1 MMDQA
6 DRLGRFGIWR
16 SGSMLTPELA
26 VLLEELGFGTLWV
39 GGSPPGDLELVEGL
53 LAATTRLTL
62 ATSIVN
68 MWQVDAHLV
77 AASFHRIEDRYPGRF
92 VLGAGAGHPE
102 ATQEYARPYDMLAA
116 YVDTLLADGVPR
128 ASLVL
133 AALGPRVLRL
143 AAERTAGAIP
153 YLVTPEYTRQARE
166 VLGAGPL
173 LAPEQKVVLDTDPA
187 RARRLGRARVSRPY
201 LGLVNY
207 TSNLR
212 RLGWSE
218 ADLSDGGSDA
228 LVDALVAWGSGAKVA
243 AQLNEHLAAG
253 ADHVCAQLL
262 TESDVD
268 PSEGYRQLAAALG
281 L

>member
-1 MMDQA
+1 MSELA
-6 DRLGRFGIWR
+6 DRLGRFGVWR
-16 SGSMLTPELA
+16 SAGMLTPELA
-26 VLLEELGFGTLWV
+26 ALIEELGFGTLWV

-68 MWQVDAHLV
+68 MWQDDAHVV
-77 AASFHRIEDRYPGRF
+77 AASFRRIEGRYPGRF
-92 VLGAGAGHPE
+92 VLGVGAGHRE
-102 ATQEYARPYDMLAA
+102 ATQEYARPYDTLAA

-143 AAERTAGAIP
+143 SAERTAGAIP

-173 LAPEQKVVLDTDPA
+173 LAPEQKVVLDTDPG

-243 AQLNEHLAAG
+243 AQLAAHLAAG

-262 TESDVD
+262 TESDAD
-268 PSEGYRQLAAALG
+268 PTEGYRQLAAALG

>member
-1 MMDQA
+1 
-6 DRLGRFGIWR
+6 
-16 SGSMLTPELA
+16 
-26 VLLEELGFGTLWV
+26 
-39 GGSPPGDLELVEGL
+39 
-53 LAATTRLTL
+53 
-62 ATSIVN
+62 
-68 MWQVDAHLV
+68 
-77 AASFHRIEDRYPGRF
+77 
-92 VLGAGAGHPE
+92 
-102 ATQEYARPYDMLAA
+102 
-116 YVDTLLADGVPR
+116 
-128 ASLVL
+128 
-133 AALGPRVLRL
+133 
-143 AAERTAGAIP
+143 
-153 YLVTPEYTRQARE
+153 VTPEYTRQARE

-173 LAPEQKVVLDTDPA
+173 LAPEQKVVLDTDPD
-187 RARRLGRARVSRPY
+187 RARRLGRARVRRPY

-243 AQLNEHLAAG
+243 AQLAEHFAAG

-262 TESDVD
+262 TESGVD

>member
-1 MMDQA
+1 MRELA
-6 DRLGRFGIWR
+6 DRLGRFGVWR
-16 SGSMLTPELA
+16 SAGLLTPELA
-26 VLLEELGFGTLWV
+26 ALLEKLGFGTLWV
-39 GGSPPGDLELVEGL
+39 GGSPACGLELVEGL

-68 MWQVDAHLV
+68 MWQDDAHLV
-77 AASFHRIEDRYPGRF
+77 AASFHRIEGRYPGRF
-92 VLGAGAGHPE
+92 VLGVGAGHRE
-102 ATQEYARPYDMLAA
+102 ATQEYARPYDRLAA
-116 YVDTLLADGVPR
+116 YVGTLLADGVPR

-173 LAPEQKVVLDTDPA
+173 LAPEQKVVLDTDPD

-201 LGLVNY
+201 LGLINY

-212 RLGWSE
+212 RLGWTE

-243 AQLNEHLAAG
+243 AQLDEHFAAG

>member
-1 MMDQA
+1 
-6 DRLGRFGIWR
+6 
-16 SGSMLTPELA
+16 MLTPELA

-102 ATQEYARPYDMLAA
+102 ATQEYARPFDMLAA

-173 LAPEQKVVLDTDPA
+173 LAPEQKVVLDTDPDA
-187 RARRLGRARVSRPY
+187 GPAPGPGPGQPSLPGAGQLHQQPAPAGLERGRPERRRQRRARGRAGRLGQRREGGRPAERAPS
-201 LGLVNY
+201 G
-207 TSNLR
+207 R
-212 RLGWSE
+212 R
-218 ADLSDGGSDA
+218 
-228 LVDALVAWGSGAKVA
+228 
-243 AQLNEHLAAG
+243 
-253 ADHVCAQLL
+253 
-262 TESDVD
+262 
-268 PSEGYRQLAAALG
+268 
-281 L
+281 

>member
-68 MWQVDAHLV
+68 MWQDDAHLV

-102 ATQEYARPYDMLAA
+102 ATREYARPYDVLAA

-166 VLGAGPL
+166 VLGAGPV

-218 ADLSDGGSDA
+218 ADLSEGGSDA

-262 TESDVD
+262 TESGVD

>member
-1 MMDQA
+1 MSELADQ
-6 DRLGRFGIWR
+6 LGRFGVWR
-16 SGSMLTPELA
+16 SAGMLTPELA
-26 VLLEELGFGTLWV
+26 ALLEQLGFGTLWV

-62 ATSIVN
+62 GTSIVN
-68 MWQVDAHLV
+68 MWQDDAHLV
-77 AASFHRIEDRYPGRF
+77 AASFRRIEGRYPGRF
-92 VLGAGAGHPE
+92 VLGVGAGHRE
-102 ATQEYARPYDMLAA
+102 ATQEYARPYDTLAA

-173 LAPEQKVVLDTDPA
+173 LAPEQKVVLDTDPG

-243 AQLNEHLAAG
+243 AQLAEHFAAG

-262 TESDVD
+262 TESDAD
-268 PSEGYRQLAAALG
+268 PSDGYRQLAAALG

>member
-6 DRLGRFGIWR
+6 HRLGRFGIWR

-26 VLLEELGFGTLWV
+26 VLIEELGFGTLWV
-39 GGSPPGDLELVEGL
+39 GGSPAGDLELVEGL
-53 LAATTRLTL
+53 LAVTTRLTL

-68 MWQVDAHLV
+68 MWQDDAHLV
-77 AASFHRIEDRYPGRF
+77 AASFRRIEDRFPGRF
-92 VLGAGAGHPE
+92 VLGAGAGHRE
-102 ATQEYARPYDMLAA
+102 ATREYARPYEALTA

-133 AALGPRVLRL
+133 AALGPRMLRL
-143 AAERTAGAIP
+143 AAECTAGAIP

-166 VLGAGPL
+166 LLGAGPL
-173 LAPEQKVVLDTDPA
+173 LAPEQKVVLDTGPE
-187 RARRLGRARVSRPY
+187 RARRLGRARVRRPY
-201 LGLVNY
+201 LGLINY

-228 LVDALVAWGSGAKVA
+228 LVDALVAWGSGPKVA
-243 AQLNEHLAAG
+243 AQLNEHFAAG
-253 ADHVCAQLL
+253 ADHVCAQVL

>member
-1 MMDQA
+1 MRELA
-6 DRLGRFGIWR
+6 DRLGRFGVWR
-16 SGSMLTPELA
+16 SAGLLTPELA
-26 VLLEELGFGTLWV
+26 TLLEELGFGTLWV
-39 GGSPPGDLELVEGL
+39 GGSPAGDLELVEGL

-68 MWQVDAHLV
+68 MWQDDAHLV
-77 AASFHRIEDRYPGRF
+77 AASFHRIEGRYPGRF
-92 VLGAGAGHPE
+92 VLGVGAGHRE
-102 ATQEYARPYDMLAA
+102 ATQEYARPYDTLAA
-116 YVDTLLADGVPR
+116 YVDTVLADGVPR

-173 LAPEQKVVLDTDPA
+173 LAPEQKVVLDTDPD

-201 LGLVNY
+201 LGLINY

-243 AQLNEHLAAG
+243 AQLDEHFAAG

-268 PSEGYRQLAAALG
+268 PTEGYRELAAALG

>member
-1 MMDQA
+1 MSELA
-6 DRLGRFGIWR
+6 DRLGRFGVWR
-16 SGSMLTPELA
+16 SAGMLTPELA
-26 VLLEELGFGTLWV
+26 ALVEELGFGTLWV
-39 GGSPPGDLELVEGL
+39 GGSPPGDLELIEGL

-68 MWQVDAHLV
+68 MWQDDAHLV
-77 AASFHRIEDRYPGRF
+77 AASFRRIEGRYPGRF
-92 VLGAGAGHPE
+92 VLGVGAGHRE
-102 ATQEYARPYDMLAA
+102 ATQEYARPYDTLAA

-173 LAPEQKVVLDTDPA
+173 LAPEQKVVLDTDA
-187 RARRLGRARVSRPY
+187 GRARRLGRARVSRPY

-243 AQLNEHLAAG
+243 AQLAEHFAAG

-262 TESDVD
+262 TQSDAD

>member
-1 MMDQA
+1 MTCS
-6 DRLGRFGIWR
+6 RPTW
-16 SGSMLTPELA
+16 TPCWPTEFRA
-26 VLLEELGFGTLWV
+26 
-39 GGSPPGDLELVEGL
+39 
-53 LAATTRLTL
+53 
-62 ATSIVN
+62 
-68 MWQVDAHLV
+68 
-77 AASFHRIEDRYPGRF
+77 
-92 VLGAGAGHPE
+92 
-102 ATQEYARPYDMLAA
+102 
-116 YVDTLLADGVPR
+116 

-173 LAPEQKVVLDTDPA
+173 LAPEQKVVLDTDPE

>member
-1 MMDQA
+1 M
-6 DRLGRFGIWR
+6 
-16 SGSMLTPELA
+16 
-26 VLLEELGFGTLWV
+26 

-187 RARRLGRARVSRPY
+187 RARRLGRAIGSRRALPGAGQ
-201 LGLVNY
+201 LHPATCARPGLE
-207 TSNLR
+207 R
-212 RLGWSE
+212 GRPG
-218 ADLSDGGSDA
+218 SDGGSDA
-228 LVDALVAWGSGAKVA
+228 LVDALVAWGQRRRRWPRQAEREHFA
-243 AQLNEHLAAG
+243 AAAI